1 MDTER
6 YWIHIHIL
14 IHKWS
19 WYRGYLLYYFYLKRD
34 RRESKSKKRC
44 LPEVRG
50 RATKLTTAERPGK
63 LLIGWSARA
72 RWKWLQCRE
81 ATRPTIGSTSSR
93 QTGRLYYTH
102 THIYIYTIH
111 SRHMTSM
118 SSEISPPQRAS
129 FSISISTLRRVPPE
143 QGHCGIAPE
152 QGPAL
157 IAVCVSAQRC
167 WVSFIKTE
175 RGRISCL
182 SCVRTSKR
190 DGWNR
195 II

>member
-19 WYRGYLLYYFYLKRD
+19 WYRGGTCCIIF
-34 RRESKSKKRC
+34 
-44 LPEVRG
+44 
-50 RATKLTTAERPGK
+50 
-63 LLIGWSARA
+63 
-72 RWKWLQCRE
+72 
-81 ATRPTIGSTSSR
+81 TSSETGESRSRKSAACPKWEGEQRNSPRRKGLANCWLAGVRVRDENGCSVGR
-93 QTGRLYYTH
+93 QPDLRLDQHRAAKPAGYTTLTH
-102 THIYIYTIH
+102 TYIYTIH